1 MSDPLLSVEGLTTVF
16 RVRGREFAALND
28 VSLTCQAGERLGV
41 VGESGSGKSVLAL
54 SLLNIIRAPGR
65 ITAGRI
71 LFDGQDVLGLPR
83 RELRRVRGGGM
94 SLIFQDAA
102 ASLTPVYPVGIQL
115 GEVIRTHLSVTKAE
129 ATRHSVRLLGQVGI
143 PEPERRLRAFPNEL
157 SGGMKQRVAIALALA
172 SEPTLL
178 IADDPTSAVDVTIQA
193 QILELLRHLVDERKL
208 ALIYIS
214 HDFRVVSTICER
226 LLILYAGGIV
236 EQGDAKS
243 VFTAPRH
250 PYTDAL
256 LACSPSVEEYRFPFA
271 TLPGNPPNP
280 RDEPITGCQFHPR
293 CPRAQ
298 DACSR
303 ESPPDES
310 FSPEHHYRCWSPLG
324 TRESAS
330 SPVMPVR

>member
-1 MSDPLLSVEGLTTVF
+1 MSG
-16 RVRGREFAALND
+16 A
-28 VSLTCQAGERLGV
+28 
-41 VGESGSGKSVLAL
+41 
-54 SLLNIIRAPGR
+54 I
-65 ITAGRI
+65 
-71 LFDGQDVLGLPR
+71 
-83 RELRRVRGGGM
+83 LRRRDRTAR
-94 SLIFQDAA
+94 SLRVVHYRAA
-102 ASLTPVYPVGIQL
+102 VNS
-115 GEVIRTHLSVTKAE
+115 
-129 ATRHSVRLLGQVGI
+129 
-143 PEPERRLRAFPNEL
+143 RLRAFPNEL

-236 EQGDAKS
+236 EQGDAQS

-280 RDEPITGCQFHPR
+280 RDGPIVGCQFHPR

-298 DACSR
+298 DLCTR

-310 FSPEHHYRCWSPLG
+310 ITPEHSFRCWSPLDAPK
-324 TRESAS
+324 SAL
-330 SPVMPVR
+330 SPGALVP

>member
-1 MSDPLLSVEGLTTVF
+1 MSDPLLSVDGLTTVF

-65 ITAGRI
+65 IAAGRI
-71 LFDGQDVLGLPR
+71 QFAGKDILHLPR
-83 RELRRVRGGGM
+83 RELRRVRGGSM

-102 ASLTPVYPVGIQL
+102 ASLTPVYPIGVQL
-115 GEVIRTHLSVTKAE
+115 GEVIRTHLSVTRAE
-129 ATRHSVRLLGQVGI
+129 AGRQSVRLLGQVGI
-143 PEPERRLRAFPNEL
+143 PEPERRLRAFPSEL

-193 QILELLRHLVDERKL
+193 QILELLRHLVDERGL

-226 LLILYAGGIV
+226 LLILYAGSIV
-236 EQGDAKS
+236 EQGDAQS

-271 TLPGNPPNP
+271 TLPGTPPNP
-280 RDEPITGCQFHPR
+280 RDEPIVGCQFHPR
-293 CPRAQ
+293 CSRAL
-298 DACSR
+298 DVCAR
-303 ESPPDES
+303 EFPPDES
-310 FSPEHHYRCWSPLG
+310 VSADHHYRCWSPLG
-324 TRESAS
+324 APESAV

>member
-1 MSDPLLSVEGLTTVF
+1 MSDALLSVDGLTTVF
-16 RVRGREFAALND
+16 RVRGREFTALSD
-28 VSLTCQAGERLGV
+28 VSLTCRAGERLGV

-65 ITAGRI
+65 IASGRIVFAGREI
-71 LFDGQDVLGLPR
+71 LHLPR
-83 RELRRVRGGGM
+83 RELRRIRGGGL

-102 ASLTPVYPVGIQL
+102 ASLTPVYPVGTQL
-115 GEVIRTHLSVTKAE
+115 IEVIRTHLSVTRGEAE
-129 ATRHSVRLLGQVGI
+129 ERSVRLLGQVGI
-143 PEPERRLRAFPNEL
+143 PEPERRLRALPNEL

-193 QILELLRHLVDERKL
+193 QILELLRHLVDERGL

-236 EQGDAKS
+236 EQGSAPS
-243 VFTAPRH
+243 IFASPRH
-250 PYTDAL
+250 PYTHAL
-256 LACSPSVEEYRFPFA
+256 LACSPSIEAYRFPFA

-280 RDEPITGCQFHPR
+280 RDAPIPGCRFHPR
-293 CPRAQ
+293 CPRAE
-298 DACSR
+298 DVCAR
-303 ESPPDES
+303 EIPPQEGVAARHS
-310 FSPEHHYRCWSPLG
+310 YRCWSPLE
-324 TRESAS
+324 TVEAAP
-330 SPVMPVR
+330 PVAQET

>member
-1 MSDPLLSVEGLTTVF
+1 MNDPLLSVEGLTTVY
-16 RVRGREFAALND
+16 RVGGREFAALND
-28 VSLTCQAGERLGV
+28 VSLTCRAGERLGV

-71 LFDGQDVLGLPR
+71 VFADQEILYLRR

-102 ASLTPVYPVGIQL
+102 ASLTPVYPVGVQL
-115 GEVIRTHLSVTKAE
+115 GEIIRTHLSVTRAE
-129 ATRHSVRLLGQVGI
+129 AARQSVQLLGQVGI
-143 PEPERRLRAFPNEL
+143 PEPERRLRAFPSEL
-157 SGGMKQRVAIALALA
+157 SGGMKQRVAIAMALA
-172 SEPTLL
+172 SEPSLL

-193 QILELLRHLVDERKL
+193 QILELLRHLVDERRL

-236 EQGDAKS
+236 EQGDAPS
-243 VFTAPRH
+243 VFNAPRH

-280 RDEPITGCQFHPR
+280 RDEPISGCQFHPR
-293 CPRAQ
+293 CPRAL
-298 DACSR
+298 DVCAR
-303 ESPPDES
+303 ETPHEESPTAGHS
-310 FSPEHHYRCWSPLG
+310 YRCWSPLDAPG
-324 TRESAS
+324 SGLPAAVSA
-330 SPVMPVR
+330 P